1 MVPPQLIQPETAAGM
16 LVVVFLIVFALVLVL
31 LFLFQAQKQA
41 HNCFKELKRQNQIL
55 ELQAQSI
62 GEMNQW
68 LRYFN
73 DRLGNK
79 AKTPPPKSQSSTK
92 KPTPISSYKKTI

>member
-1 MVPPQLIQPETAAGM
+1 MIATQWIQPETAAAI
-16 LVVVFLIVFALVLVL
+16 LFAIVSIAFVILLALI
-31 LFLFQAQKQA
+31 FLFQAQKQT

-73 DRLGNK
+73 DKLGQKTK
-79 AKTPPPKSQSSTK
+79 ARPPQEKPVTE
-92 KPTPISSYKKTI
+92 KPTPISRYKKTI